1 MAIILIALFVI
12 GPLLEIYVLIA
23 AGGAFGAGPV
33 IAACVGTA
41 IIGGLILRAQ
51 GLAAL
56 NSAQRDLS
64 EGRAPLDAIADGVF
78 LILAAP
84 FLMTPGFIT
93 DAVGFAL
100 LTPPIRHWLA
110 AKAVAYLKARAD
122 AEGRIITVRRIDP

>member
-1 MAIILIALFVI
+1 MAVLLITLFVI
-12 GPLLEIYVLIA
+12 GPLLEIYVLLA
-23 AGGAFGAGPV
+23 AGAMVGPLPV

-51 GLAAL
+51 GVAAL

-64 EGRAPLDAIADGVF
+64 QGRAPLDAIADGVF

-110 AKAVAYLKARAD
+110 ARAVAYLKARAD
-122 AEGRIITVRRIDP
+122 AEGRIISVRRVDL